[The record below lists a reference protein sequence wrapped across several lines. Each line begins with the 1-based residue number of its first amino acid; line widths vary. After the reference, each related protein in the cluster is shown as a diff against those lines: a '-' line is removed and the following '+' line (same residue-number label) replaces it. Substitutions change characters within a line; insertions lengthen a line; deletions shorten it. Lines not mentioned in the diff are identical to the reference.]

1 MKARTLARNR
11 ATVSTMGLRSWAMA
25 AAIFAASAPA
35 RAQSADGTRAGGLTS
50 SLSWVRLPG
59 AEECVTA
66 RALAESVE
74 RRLHR
79 PVFVSSA
86 RGELAIEGRV
96 ERSPRGW
103 SATLSITRADGTVL
117 GTRTLDRPDGSC
129 HQLDAALELIILLAI
144 DPNAALETSP
154 AGPVTQTPPVATPPV
169 TQPVAAPPTREV
181 VRVVE
186 RPVVRVERVMVAPP
200 TPWRWGFSLGGGMSA
215 GTTPS
220 VAAFVF
226 GAAEAVVPRFVAI
239 EISGGAT
246 ISPEAS
252 AHEVGVRFQTMFA
265 FGGVSLCPRA
275 LLASRVRL
283 GGCVGVQLGPL
294 RWSVSGA
301 TGQDA
306 RDYFLAAVA
315 ARATASIIVR
325 APFELQLDVA
335 AAVPFV
341 RPRFTV
347 LRPNGAAAPTEVELF
362 QVAPVDA
369 QATLSAA
376 VRFPP

>member
-1 MKARTLARNR
+1 M
-11 ATVSTMGLRSWAMA
+11 VSTMGLRSWAMA

-35 RAQSADGTRAGGLTS
+35 RAQSADGAQGGRTS

-74 RRLHR
+74 RRLR
-79 PVFVSSA
+79 RSVFVSSA
-86 RGELAIEGRV
+86 QGELAIEGRV

-117 GTRTLDRPDGSC
+117 GTRTIERPEGSC
-129 HQLDAALELIILLAI
+129 HQLDAALELILLLAI
-144 DPNAALETSP
+144 DPNAALSSEPSP
-154 AGPVTQTPPVATPPV
+154 TPSPSPTATAPTATPDRP
-169 TQPVAAPPTREV
+169 QTREV

-186 RPVVRVERVMVAPP
+186 RPVVRIERVWVPRP

-239 EISGGAT
+239 ELSGGAT

-252 AHEVGVRFQTMFA
+252 AHEVGVSFRTMFA
-265 FGGVSLCPRA
+265 FGGASLCPRA

-306 RDYFLAAVA
+306 RDYFLAAAA

-362 QVAPVDA
+362 QVAPVGA